1 MANYVGR
8 RAALGIAVEATKG
21 TVVAPT
27 FWIPY
32 NSLSFDD
39 KAVVQVQESAFGV
52 IADSDNTHI
61 TKRYGE
67 GDVEANFYNKA
78 LGAILTAVL
87 GASPS
92 TAGGDPYTHTY
103 TPSSTSN
110 SHKSLSLYVQD
121 PNKTT
126 VFPGTMVNSLEMSIE
141 PEGLVNWTVGF
152 RSMKGRDWQRQTA
165 SYTSLG
171 NKFLHQYLQFRVADT
186 IGNLGAATNLR
197 LRNLTFTIEK
207 NVADWDDMGTVQPT
221 DMLNRQMSVSGSI
234 EIEYTDETWR
244 NYFLDDTAR
253 AVEIYLYGSASNSL
267 KIQMP
272 NVQWQSWEPNKDINE
287 IATQTLE
294 FKAHYDAANAY
305 DLIYTCILVNSQAG
319 GSY

>member
-1 MANYVGR
+1 MANWVGR
-8 RAALGIAVEATKG
+8 RGALGIGVEATKG
-21 TVVAPT
+21 TVVVPA

-39 KAVVQVQESAFGV
+39 KAVIQVQEAAFGN
-52 IADSDNTHI
+52 IADSNDSHI
-61 TKRYGE
+61 TKKFGE
-67 GDVEANFYNKA
+67 GDVEAHLYDKA

-92 TAGGDPYTHTY
+92 SSAGPPYTHTY
-103 TPSSTSN
+103 TLANTN
-110 SHKSLSLYVQD
+110 VHKSLSVYVQD

-126 VFPGTMVNSLEMSIE
+126 VFPGTMVNSLEMTVE
-141 PEGLVNWTVGF
+141 PEGLVSWTIGF
-152 RSMKGRDWQRQTA
+152 RGMKGRDWQAQTA

-171 NKFLHQYLQFRVADT
+171 SKFLHQHLNFSVA
-186 IGNLGAATNLR
+186 AAVGSLPGTELR

-221 DMLNRQMSVSGSI
+221 DMLNRQISVGGSL
-234 EIEYTDETWR
+234 EIEYADETWR

-253 AVEIYLYGSASNSL
+253 AVEIYLYKDANTSL

-272 NVQWQSWEPNKDINE
+272 NVQWQNWEPNKDLNE

-294 FKAHYDAANAY
+294 FKAMYDTANAY
-305 DLIYTCILVNSQAG
+305 DLIYLCNLINTQAG